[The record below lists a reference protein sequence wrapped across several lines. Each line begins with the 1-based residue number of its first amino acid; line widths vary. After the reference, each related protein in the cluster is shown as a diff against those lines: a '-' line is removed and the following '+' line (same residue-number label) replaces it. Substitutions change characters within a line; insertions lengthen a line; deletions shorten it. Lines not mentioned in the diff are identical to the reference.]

1 MRLGMWFTNI
11 LFRCP
16 HGLTVG
22 LPPLVRFLP
31 RRFSELAADVAS
43 ILFNYFTVTTLDD
56 VQGAEDEA
64 GLLKSADAI
73 KALVDAEIDGSAS
86 GLNGQGVAS
95 ERVVGE

>member
-1 MRLGMWFTNI
+1 M
-11 LFRCP
+11 
-16 HGLTVG
+16 
-22 LPPLVRFLP
+22 RFLP